1 MSKVVIVGRTNVG
14 KSTLFNR
21 LSNEVKSIT
30 LDYAGVTRDFVRDIV
45 EWDGVEFELIDTGG
59 LEFGKTQDPILKKVR
74 EVGLELVKEADLIIF
89 VCDGTI
95 GVLPEDREI
104 SNLLHKLNKKV
115 ILVSNKIDTKKAQE
129 NQYEFEQL
137 GFKNFINISAQHSI
151 GIGDLLSFIVDIIR
165 PLKISKKEEPLF
177 KVSLLG
183 KPNVGKSSLL
193 NLLVKNERAI
203 VSDIP
208 GTTREALS
216 EKIKFYKETIQITDT
231 AGVRRKRS
239 IKENI
244 ENLMVK
250 STFDAVRHS
259 EIVLLLVDVS
269 QASISDQE
277 LKLAFYVFEQ
287 GKALIILFNKQDLL
301 TEQKKKELDFSLEPY
316 NYLFDKIETL
326 NISCQTGKNIGHI
339 IPLIDQVW
347 KKYSQKFSDVEL
359 NSLFKKALQNKPLHH
374 KTLPLIVYSASQVQS
389 SPITILLMV
398 NEPKWF
404 GESQLAFFEKLLR
417 QKYDLKG
424 VPIVFVLK
432 KKNILK

>member
-30 LDYAGVTRDFVRDIV
+30 LDYVGVTRDFVKDII
-45 EWDGVEFELIDTGG
+45 EWDGVEFELVDTGG
-59 LEFGKTQDPILKKVR
+59 MEFGKTQDPILKKVR
-74 EVGLELVKEADLIIF
+74 EVGLELVNEADLIIF

-104 SNLLHKLNKKV
+104 ANLLHKLNKKV

-151 GIGDLLSFIVDIIR
+151 GIGDLLSLIVDIIR

-316 NYLFDKIETL
+316 KYLFDKIETL
-326 NISCQTGKNIGHI
+326 NISCQTGKNIGQI
-339 IPLIDQVW
+339 IPIVDQLW
-347 KKYSQKFSDVEL
+347 KKYSQKFSDIEL

-374 KTLPLIVYSASQVQS
+374 KTLPLIVYSVSQIQS
-389 SPITILLMV
+389 SPITILLKV

-404 GESQLAFFEKLLR
+404 GESQLAFFEKFLR

-424 VPIVFVLK
+424 VPVVFTLK
-432 KKNILK
+432 KKNISK